1 MKVLVISHMYPSEFD
16 EMNGIFVHY
25 QVKALVEKGIK
36 VQVVSPV
43 PWAPFP
49 FNYLSF
55 KWKSY
60 SNIPEQTVY
69 GGINLWYPRYL
80 TFPRAWFFASSGQ
93 RMYRG
98 IKDVVKK
105 IYQEFPFDLIHA
117 HVVLPDGF
125 AATKIKCI
133 YHKPMIITIHGQ
145 DLYAT
150 INKNNNCKVAMN
162 SVFKKAD
169 KIITVSSKL
178 KKMAANGI
186 GFNDK
191 IMVIGNGVPFKKI
204 IAEEN
209 NLLSG
214 RIANSK
220 IILSASS
227 LFHRK
232 GIYFNLRAFSKLVDK
247 YPNLK
252 YQIIG
257 DGPEKNYLKKIAF
270 DLGINNQVDFLGKL
284 SHENVLSYMAKAD
297 IFSVPSWN
305 EGFGVVYIEAM
316 ALGKP
321 VIGCRG
327 EGIEDFVE
335 HKKTGML
342 VKPKNTDS
350 LVEALDFLLSYPDE
364 ARVIGEKA
372 RSLVLENYTWEKNA
386 GKMLEVYQE
395 VLNNAR

>member
-43 PWAPFP
+43 PWTPFP
-49 FNYLSF
+49 VNYLSF

-60 SNIPEQTVY
+60 SNIPEKTVY

-145 DLYAT
+145 DLYVT

-191 IMVIGNGVPFKKI
+191 IMVIGNGVPFNKI

-209 NLLSG
+209 NSLSG
-214 RIANSK
+214 KIANSK

-257 DGPEKNYLKKIAF
+257 DGPEKNCLKKIAF

-350 LVEALDFLLSYPDE
+350 LVEALEFLLSYPDE

-386 GKMLEVYQE
+386 GKIVEVYQE
-395 VLNNAR
+395 VLDNAR